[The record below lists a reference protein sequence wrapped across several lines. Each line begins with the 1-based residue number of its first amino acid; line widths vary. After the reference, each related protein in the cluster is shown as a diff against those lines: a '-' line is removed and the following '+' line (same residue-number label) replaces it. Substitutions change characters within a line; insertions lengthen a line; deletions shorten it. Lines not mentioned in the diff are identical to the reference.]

1 MTSFGDSAS
10 PDVERRPL
18 EQDGDLGKAL
28 TGLRER
34 AANLEHQLDQ
44 VADSVSVLA
53 RRLPDLDSGV
63 SRLAERLEAAAA
75 EFGRVESQVAT
86 IRARA
91 PELALWLEGQ
101 SQALS
106 QELDGRRQAVGE
118 LAAEIRTLRGGLDA
132 SRSQLVTLEG
142 WLEQSLA
149 QAQLRPPG
157 GGSESAPGGV
167 GTGEQQVIDVDGR
180 VPQQTMEGQI
190 DAVLSEVAEKA
201 GLAAAQRG
209 EETVK
214 QAEAEAKRRLETAAR
229 QAVDD
234 LSKTHEVQ
242 LTELTNLA
250 STSRDELKQARAR
263 LIAGWQGMDQAVARR
278 QSAVL
283 SQLDRYAATLEVRVQ
298 DMLRALDV
306 TAARSGD

>member
-1 MTSFGDSAS
+1 
-10 PDVERRPL
+10 
-18 EQDGDLGKAL
+18 
-28 TGLRER
+28 
-34 AANLEHQLDQ
+34 
-44 VADSVSVLA
+44 
-53 RRLPDLDSGV
+53 
-63 SRLAERLEAAAA
+63 
-75 EFGRVESQVAT
+75 
-86 IRARA
+86 
-91 PELALWLEGQ
+91 
-101 SQALS
+101 
-106 QELDGRRQAVGE
+106 
-118 LAAEIRTLRGGLDA
+118 
-132 SRSQLVTLEG
+132 
-142 WLEQSLA
+142 
-149 QAQLRPPG
+149 
-157 GGSESAPGGV
+157 V

-190 DAVLSEVAEKA
+190 DAVLSQLAQKA

-234 LSKTHEVQ
+234 LCKTHEAQ

-250 STSRDELKQARAR
+250 STSRGELKQARAR

-283 SQLDRYAATLEVRVQ
+283 SQLDRYAATLEVRVR